1 MAMANGRNAVLRSP
15 ASSYRPGDRPGLGT
29 PRGGFAS
36 PRRLASTRAALCRRI
51 LPVALAVLCAGCA
64 SHWPEPGQG
73 GMVEA
78 RWPGAVATTRAPAS
92 LADRLHCTLGRLEAL
107 RQTAARTGRFTGQ
120 IALLDITATRAKREY
135 AGKLF
140 DDSRITLTE
149 LDAGIDDLARDV
161 APPPIS
167 LPVCT

>member
-1 MAMANGRNAVLRSP
+1 MTHGDNAVCS
-15 ASSYRPGDRPGLGT
+15 RPPFPVSALDQPGRGT
-29 PRGGFAS
+29 PGRG
-36 PRRLASTRAALCRRI
+36 LASAQRRVRARAAACRRI
-51 LPVALAVLCAGCA
+51 PTLLLAILSTGCA

-78 RWPGAVATTRAPAS
+78 RWPGAVAATPAPAS

-107 RQTAARTGRFTGQ
+107 RAAVARTGQHTGQ
-120 IALLDITATRAKREY
+120 LGLLDITATRAKREY

-140 DDSRITLTE
+140 DDSRITLTD
-149 LDAGIDDLARDV
+149 LDAGIDDLVREMLPNPV
-161 APPPIS
+161 S